1 MTKFITLTT
10 ISDRAVV
17 INTSSISSVQ
27 ESATHFGEKYT
38 QITLN
43 NKDQFSVRDSLV
55 HIENNIN

>member
-10 ISDRAVV
+10 ISDRAVI

-27 ESATHFGEKYT
+27 ESETHFGEKYT

-43 NKDQFSVRDSLV
+43 NKDQFSVKDSLV
-55 HIENNIN
+55 HIENNVN